1 MCCLAVGLFRRC
13 IMAKGRRKRARNSS
27 RRSNKTV
34 MEKRLSFSVM
44 DGHRTLRYE
53 PIPIVMKNRYR
64 TVAVV
69 VLGSR
74 CGLSMNWLRVFG
86 NAEASRMGQ
95 GGGQQHHTRAE
106 RSEKW
111 WDSVAAYG
119 AGMRVIAAFFGPSAP
134 EALPSHVSVF
144 SHDFKRF
151 ERLTKLATSSSIMP
165 SLGKSGGGP

>member
-1 MCCLAVGLFRRC
+1 MALGLISNWSCRSVSSPSE
-13 IMAKGRRKRARNSS
+13 RK
-27 RRSNKTV
+27 
-34 MEKRLSFSVM
+34 
-44 DGHRTLRYE
+44 
-53 PIPIVMKNRYR
+53 
-64 TVAVV
+64 
-69 VLGSR
+69 
-74 CGLSMNWLRVFG
+74 NWLRVFG

-95 GGGQQHHTRAE
+95 GGGQQRHTRAE

-151 ERLTKLATSSSIMP
+151 ERLTKLATSSEESE
-165 SLGKSGGGP
+165 LR